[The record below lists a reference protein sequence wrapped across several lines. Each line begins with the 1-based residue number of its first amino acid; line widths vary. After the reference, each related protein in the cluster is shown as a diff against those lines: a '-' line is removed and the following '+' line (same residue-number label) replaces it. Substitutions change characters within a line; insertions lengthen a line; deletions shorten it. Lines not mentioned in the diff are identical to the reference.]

1 MKTIYQNLNA
11 NLNRNTQMLC
21 LLRYASRVRRV
32 SILGCGNGLSLLT
45 AIAAKPDSICLYNQA
60 PQETN
65 QFSSICA
72 AQNIRFEFQQCDY
85 NQLKIADTDLLYID
99 TFAEGQ
105 TKYTELMKHH
115 KNVSRYILVTGTYD
129 NAHDPDPNVRIDANI
144 QTCGLI
150 HGINNFINQADSW
163 HILEHLYYGPGV
175 TVLYDRKDI
184 SDDGR

>member
-60 PQETN
+60 PQETS
-65 QFSSICA
+65 QFASICES
-72 AQNIRFEFQQCDY
+72 QGIGFEFQQCDY
-85 NQLKIADTDLLYID
+85 NQLQIAATDLLYID
-99 TFAEGQ
+99 THAEGQ
-105 TKYTELMKHH
+105 VKYTELTKHH

-129 NAHDPDPNVRIDANI
+129 NAHDPDPTVQLGGNV
-144 QTCGLI
+144 QPCGLI
-150 HGINNFINQADSW
+150 HGINNFINQAASW
-163 HILEHLYYGPGV
+163 HILEHLYYEPGL
-175 TVLYDRKDI
+175 TVLYDRRDI
-184 SDDGR
+184 NDDGR